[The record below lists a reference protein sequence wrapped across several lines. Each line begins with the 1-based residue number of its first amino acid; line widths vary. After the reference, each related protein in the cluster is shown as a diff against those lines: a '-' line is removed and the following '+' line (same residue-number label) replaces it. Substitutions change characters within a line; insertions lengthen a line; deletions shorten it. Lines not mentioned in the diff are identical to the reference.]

1 MKKCDSYEEYVRE
14 RSATAFE
21 KGVHFGRTGKMIEK
35 VTETVS
41 RCRGTKECEPC
52 KCGGD
57 RTKCDFYADVR
68 KEARDEIC
76 RNAAKEK
83 AKAEPKFGEWISVF
97 DRKPKPRQKVII
109 KFCDPVP
116 EDSITIARYDTFGTF
131 CQFTNGGYF
140 YRDVTHWMPLP
151 APPKESED

>member
-1 MKKCDSYEEYVRE
+1 MKKCKCYDEYVRE

-21 KGVHFGRTGKMIEK
+21 KGLYFGTTGKMIDK
-35 VTETVS
+35 ITETVS
-41 RCRGTKECEPC
+41 RCNGTKECEPC

-57 RTKCDFYADVR
+57 ECKCDFYPDVR
-68 KEARDEIC
+68 EEARK
-76 RNAAKEK
+76 AAEEKKK
-83 AKAEPKFGEWISVF
+83 AKPKFGEWISVF

-116 EDSITIARYDTFGTF
+116 EDSIAIVRFDTFGTF
-131 CQFTNGGYF
+131 GEFSDGGYV

-151 APPKESED
+151 EPPKEE